1 MLSMCAR
8 RNIFLLLLYI
18 TAAKSLPNI
27 LNDWDSQISN
37 PDSIAFSET
46 GLLDMDVSQPQGNSL
61 FDVGGDEFLSFN
73 GDLSPA
79 GAGFAEA
86 PSSIFQDLIEDE
98 SSISKPSVD
107 SSNLILSPPVM
118 NGMGELA
125 KDDICPEGYWNRCCH
140 DGVCFWGRFCVEV
153 GISDD

>member
-1 MLSMCAR
+1 M
-8 RNIFLLLLYI
+8 

-37 PDSIAFSET
+37 SDSIAFSGT
-46 GLLDMDVSQPQGNSL
+46 GLLDMDLSEPKGNSL

-79 GAGFAEA
+79 GPGFAEA
-86 PSSIFQDLIEDE
+86 TSSIFQDLSEDE
-98 SSISKPSVD
+98 SSISIASAD
-107 SSNLILSPPVM
+107 SSNVNLSPPVM
-118 NGMGELA
+118 YGMGELA
-125 KDDICPEGYWNRCCH
+125 SDDICTIGYWNRCCH

-153 GISDD
+153 GIIDD